1 MLNENLMR
9 DVRSKS
15 SNAVNQ
21 RLPRGADINAADEWG
36 MTPLMQASV
45 RNRLKTAAHLLGS
58 GADMED
64 VENSVG
70 CNALTFACLS
80 GSFEV
85 VRILLD
91 HGGNVNARDRFSR
104 TALMAAAATGNIGAV
119 LLLLTNGADAQLESK
134 FGTTAADLAAIEGHT
149 EIVALLQPS
158 GASARIWGERHR
170 QVRSA

>member
-1 MLNENLMR
+1 
-9 DVRSKS
+9 S
-15 SNAVNQ
+15 A
-21 RLPRGADINAADEWG
+21 
-36 MTPLMQASV
+36 
-45 RNRLKTAAHLLGS
+45 RNRLKTAAHLLEN
-58 GADMED
+58 GADTED

-85 VRILLD
+85 VRMLLD
-91 HGGNVNARDRFSR
+91 HGGNVNAGDRFRR

-134 FGTTAADLAAIEGHT
+134 FGTTAADLAAIEGHS

-158 GASARIWGERHR
+158 G
-170 QVRSA
+170 

>member
-1 MLNENLMR
+1 MLNENLMS

-15 SNAVNQ
+15 LNAVNR
-21 RLPRGADINAADEWG
+21 RLPGGADINAADERG
-36 MTPLMQASV
+36 MTPLMQASA
-45 RNRLKTAAHLLGS
+45 RNRLKTAAHLLEN
-58 GADMED
+58 GADTEN

-85 VRILLD
+85 VRMLLD
-91 HGGNVNARDRFSR
+91 HGGNVNARDRFRR
-104 TALMAAAATGNIGAV
+104 TALMAAAASGNIGAA

-158 GASARIWGERHR
+158 GASARIWGERRR
-170 QVRSA
+170 QVKSA